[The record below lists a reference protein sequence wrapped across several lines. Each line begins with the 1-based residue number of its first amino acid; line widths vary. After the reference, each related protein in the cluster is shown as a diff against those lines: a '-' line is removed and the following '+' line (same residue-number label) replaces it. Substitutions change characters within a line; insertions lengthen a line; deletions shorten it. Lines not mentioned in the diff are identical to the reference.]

1 MITHALSLC
10 SPRYENA
17 RRLRVAIIHGMARMA
32 ALMAS
37 TYKPYLGIGLGP
49 LSVGLFIKAQNN
61 QLNQPGQYVA
71 WILMMPLQP
80 LSF

>member
-1 MITHALSLC
+1 
-10 SPRYENA
+10 
-17 RRLRVAIIHGMARMA
+17 MA